1 MKGWVEGQPDGSF
14 APDRSISRAEAMT
27 LVNRVLGRL
36 PETADDLLDGMI
48 TWPDNN
54 PEDWFY
60 ADMQEA
66 TNSHDFV
73 TKDRVYESWTDLNRA
88 PDWSRYE

>member
-1 MKGWVEGQPDGSF
+1 MRPE
-14 APDRSISRAEAMT
+14 ANITRAETCAI
-27 LVNRVLGRL
+27 VNRVINRHPHEEHLGDVEDMR
-36 PETADDLLDGMI
+36 
-48 TWPDNN
+48 TWPDNL
-54 PEDWFY
+54 PGAWYY

>member
-1 MKGWVEGQPDGSF
+1 MGRGWICTGH
-14 APDRSISRAEAMT
+14 EA
-27 LVNRVLGRL
+27 VGGWKL
-36 PETADDLLDGMI
+36 PVASEQRRGH
-48 TWPDNN
+48 
-54 PEDWFY
+54 ESDWFY
-60 ADMQEA
+60 LAIQEA